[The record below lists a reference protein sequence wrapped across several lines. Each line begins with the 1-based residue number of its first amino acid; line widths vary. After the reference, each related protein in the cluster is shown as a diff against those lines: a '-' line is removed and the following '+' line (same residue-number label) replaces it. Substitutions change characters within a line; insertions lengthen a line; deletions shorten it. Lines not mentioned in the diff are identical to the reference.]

1 MFKIMHSNAKM
12 EFLRK
17 HVGQQRY
24 PIQLCRSPLEIINI
38 GSMGNPLIP
47 DTKKHALRPFYS
59 LNSKIGTMLCGPF
72 TR

>member
-1 MFKIMHSNAKM
+1 M

-24 PIQLCRSPLEIINI
+24 PIQVCGSPFDIIHI

-47 DTKKHALRPFYS
+47 DAEKHALWSFCS
-59 LNSKIGTMLCGPF
+59 LNSKKC
-72 TR
+72 